1 MSATDRAFIK
11 AYAKDPAPLAD
22 PEMQSPAPTTI
33 PLGGLPRASTSAVV
47 ASSGLKLAASAPV
60 ASSRVLEQIYHEG
73 SLYRVE
79 APAPSAPRRA
89 AVPAPHF
96 QLPPRTSPRRNVRK
110 SLLKLLGHE
119 SDVATPMPV
128 EPPHAR
134 SMRVARVDRAVSFA
148 KAAPPSIAPPAVAHT
163 DYPSSAPQARVAMPA
178 APETRAPET
187 GTPELY
193 RAPAERPAQPP
204 RPARRKALRPALQH
218 APPAGSVVAPDA
230 PATRPIAPAAF
241 GQATA
246 AADNPPPIS
255 GGAKSLAA
263 PPAPA
268 IEQPAAV
275 IEPPVENTVDLAAEL
290 GPRIEVHGHWDDE
303 SLAASGSIVVLKEPS
318 YLDYTTPLPVIE
330 LRLDGLPETAIPAPI
345 AAMNSVLQES
355 TAAAAPNFRVDPPHA
370 AIAGPPHSKFV
381 PPAVEQPKDLT
392 LASQPE
398 TGISAEQGEAPA
410 GSDGSVQ
417 PQSEALVPASELSAA
432 KPTIAELSTSEPTSL
447 EAAALLAE
455 PAIESALEP
464 ELVETLAEADL
475 DFADLET
482 LYPTAEPLEPDA
494 AGVKKSESE
503 TQPRASCNPVWEVD
517 QFQWPATVERLV
529 TDQDGYFGQAS
540 GRLLAAVRD
549 GLRTLAITGSR
560 RGEGR
565 TTLALCLARAAARAG
580 IQVAVIDADFGR
592 PQLAAR
598 IGLEVTSGWQE
609 AAIGQIPLSEAA
621 IRSLADNITILP
633 LDASAARTELSL
645 ADPRVTATLRA
656 AAATFELVILDLG
669 PLSGS
674 EHALFP
680 EEEACPLDA
689 AIIVRDLRYASAA
702 ESEAI
707 GERLYAAGV
716 EAVGIAENFVATE
729 DSAAA

>member
-22 PEMQSPAPTTI
+22 PGMQAPAPTSI
-33 PLGGLPRASTSAVV
+33 PLGGSPRASAPAAI
-47 ASSGLKLAASAPV
+47 ASSGPKLAASAPT
-60 ASSRVLEQIYHEG
+60 ANTRVLEQIYHEG

-79 APAPSAPRRA
+79 TPVPAAPRRA

-134 SMRVARVDRAVSFA
+134 SIRVARVDRAVSLA
-148 KAAPPSIAPPAVAHT
+148 HVAPPPIAPPAVAHT
-163 DYPSSAPQARVAMPA
+163 DTPPKALQARAAVPP
-178 APETRAPET
+178 APETLVADT
-187 GTPELY
+187 AAPELY

-204 RPARRKALRPALQH
+204 RPVRPKALRPSLKH
-218 APPAGSVVAPDA
+218 KRPPAPVAEPDA
-230 PATRPIAPAAF
+230 RAARPIAPATSE
-241 GQATA
+241 QAQA
-246 AADNPPPIS
+246 AAVNPPPLPPTV
-255 GGAKSLAA
+255 AKSVAV
-263 PPAPA
+263 PPATA

-275 IEPPVENTVDLAAEL
+275 IETPAAPVESPIDLAAEL

-330 LRLDGLPETAIPAPI
+330 LRLDGLPETAIPAPAGAI
-345 AAMNSVLQES
+345 GGTEPESAA
-355 TAAAAPNFRVDPPHA
+355 TAVPNFRVDPPHA
-370 AIAGPPHSKFV
+370 AIAGPPHARFV
-381 PPAVEQPKDLT
+381 APATEQPEDAP

-398 TGISAEQGEAPA
+398 SITSSQPVEAAAASDHSAQPEAEAIAPA
-410 GSDGSVQ
+410 
-417 PQSEALVPASELSAA
+417 
-432 KPTIAELSTSEPTSL
+432 SEPTSSD
-447 EAAALLAE
+447 ADALLTE

-482 LYPTAEPLEPDA
+482 LYPTAEPLEPDT
-494 AGVKKSESE
+494 GDVKSHESE
-503 TQPRASCNPVWEVD
+503 TEPRASCNPVWEVD
-517 QFQWPATVERLV
+517 HFQWPATVERLV

-621 IRSLADNITILP
+621 IRSLADNITVLP
-633 LDASAARTELSL
+633 LEASAARTELSL

-674 EHALFP
+674 ELAIFP

-716 EAVGIAENFVATE
+716 EAVGIAENFVAPE
-729 DSAAA
+729 DAAA